1 MTDTPPYLELANAG
15 IESMIPVAHRMGVHI
30 VELAPGHVVA
40 EVPLDGNT
48 NHIGSMYAGVLFTVG
63 EILGGALGIATFD
76 PAEFYPTIRDLKIDF
91 RRPAKSTVRA
101 TTDLDADTVTQL
113 TKEAATNG
121 KANFVLEA
129 QLTDADGQL
138 VATTLGNYQI
148 RKHGT

>member
-30 VELAPGHVVA
+30 VELAPGHVVG
-40 EVPLDGNT
+40 EVPLEGNA
-48 NHIGSMYAGVLFTVG
+48 NHIGSMYAGVLFTVA
-63 EILGGALGIATFD
+63 EILGGAIGVATFD
-76 PAEFYPTIRDLKIDF
+76 PAEFYPTVRDLKIDF

-101 TTDLDADTVTQL
+101 ATSIDPETAAQIL
-113 TKEAATNG
+113 KEAKANG

-129 QLTDADGQL
+129 ELTDADGQL
-138 VATTLGNYQI
+138 VATTTGNYQI